1 MGSFV
6 RHSRF
11 IALFIASSL
20 ALTVGCSTIQH
31 VPVARQIA
39 TTDPTKPPPTDRA
52 VLLVDDAQASRARIA
67 QVENAKTEIN
77 MIYYLFREDEAGL
90 LTLAALRRKARE
102 GVKVR
107 LLVDQTDHRLTV
119 PMMQELIE
127 SGVELKI
134 YRPYLENP
142 AHAGHRV
149 RKSTDWTDQFV
160 RWVEK
165 QAKAHLYRE
174 NTYATRPIDWLY
186 KRMHLKMIIVDAFSL
201 TTGGRNMENAYF
213 SDRRYRGLR
222 FHDTD
227 VYAEGKVA
235 RDSND
240 LFWKLWKSKD
250 VEAPSKHLLNQLTP
264 EIREASRRRHELD
277 HFETVLKKWL
287 GNSKIRAEIM
297 GSIANPIGVENAAL
311 LVDSITKKGQVDGSE
326 KLILELIDGAEK
338 EILIQNPYVLL
349 TPKFKAAFKRA
360 RERKVRVVLVTNSPG
375 SGDMGPVN
383 AVFREEREMIRKL
396 GIELWQFPGPAIIH
410 GKVFV
415 ADRKRIAITSYNLD
429 PRSENL
435 NLESGIVFDSPKIAE
450 DFATH
455 LETIKAKSR
464 VYIGPEYADLSTW
477 FAAKLEWCKWTLI
490 RHQL

>member
-1 MGSFV
+1 MVFSLLN
-6 RHSRF
+6 SRSLLLCAAF
-11 IALFIASSL
+11 LSAFAASDP
-20 ALTVGCSTIQH
+20 ANA
-31 VPVARQIA
+31 VPS
-39 TTDPTKPPPTDRA
+39 DRA

-67 QVENAKTEIN
+67 QVENATSEIN

-107 LLVDQTDHRLTV
+107 LLVDQSDHRLTV
-119 PMMQELIE
+119 PMMQELLDADI
-127 SGVELKI
+127 ELKI

-142 AHAGHRV
+142 AHAGLRV
-149 RKSTDWTDQFV
+149 RNSTSWADQFV
-160 RWVEK
+160 AWIVKNTAES
-165 QAKAHLYRE
+165 HLYRE
-174 NTYATRPIDWLY
+174 NTYSARPIDWLY
-186 KRMHLKMIIVDAFSL
+186 KRMHLKMIIVDGKSI

-213 SDRRYRGLR
+213 SDRRFRGLR

-235 RDSND
+235 RDSNEH
-240 LFWKLWKSKD
+240 FWKLWNSKD
-250 VEAPSKHLLNQLTP
+250 VETPPTHLLKQLTP
-264 EIREASRRRHELD
+264 EIRFAPRRAQELD
-277 HFETVLKKWL
+277 HFEIVLKKWL
-287 GNSKIRAEIM
+287 GNSRMRAEIM
-297 GSIANPIGVENAAL
+297 ASIANPIGVESASL
-311 LVDSITKKGQVDGSE
+311 LSDPIGRKGEIEGSE

-349 TPKFKAAFKRA
+349 TPKFRAAFKRA
-360 RERKVRVVLVTNSPG
+360 RERKVRVILVTNSPG

-415 ADRKRIAITSYNLD
+415 ADRKRIAVTSYNLD
-429 PRSENL
+429 PRSEKL
-435 NLESGIVFDSPKIAE
+435 NLESGIIFDSPTIAE

-455 LETIKAKSR
+455 LETLRAKSR
-464 VYIGPEYADLSTW
+464 IYIGPEYADFSTW
-477 FAAKLEWCKWTLI
+477 MAAKLEWCKWTLV
-490 RHQL
+490 RPQL